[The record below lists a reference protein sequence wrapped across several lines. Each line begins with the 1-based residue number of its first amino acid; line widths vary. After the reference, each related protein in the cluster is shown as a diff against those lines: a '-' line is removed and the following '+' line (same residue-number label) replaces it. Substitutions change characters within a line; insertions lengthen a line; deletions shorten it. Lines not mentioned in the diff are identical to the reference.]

1 MKLLLTE
8 GMKIVVC
15 SGVLWAAYEL
25 LLERR
30 VPLHWC
36 RRCLLL
42 LPLLACTIPQLR
54 IPVLP
59 APVIELTAV
68 EPLPLAEPAPV
79 PAAASA
85 LPLAGTAVLALWLA
99 GTLVMA
105 GAMLRQIAAIRRLR
119 RGAAFTFADGF
130 RLALL
135 PQRIMPF
142 SFQDTVYLWE
152 GTPAEERRAVV
163 AHESSHI
170 AHRHSAE
177 RIAMECM
184 KALLWWNPFV
194 WAASLRLTEAQE
206 YEADRDVLTGGYDRE
221 LYMETIFRQLFG
233 HSPDIAQGLHD
244 SLTKKRFQMM
254 TIHHGGRYVLLRLA
268 GAMLAVMGLLGA
280 FSLTSRAAEVRILP
294 AAEQQPSDAAAP
306 AGRPEPLCIVNGKEL
321 QTSLDEAFERTLGSV
336 DKGTQVRLRKLS
348 AEEGMKKYGEKGRNG
363 VVEITVSALDEASA
377 AAVEGGEA
385 DGSDAAEA
393 ISPVSDAV
401 ADSDPDTPW
410 LIVETMPKFRG
421 GDLQKFRVWVQSQIR
436 YPEDV
441 LECGI
446 SGRVVVTFIVERD
459 GSMSSLKVLQTPDR
473 LLTNEVLRV
482 LESVPAGSWTPGV
495 QDGEPV
501 RVRYTL
507 PVEFKTT
514 ASETREPAESE

>member
-1 MKLLLTE
+1 M
-8 GMKIVVC
+8 
-15 SGVLWAAYEL
+15 
-25 LLERR
+25 
-30 VPLHWC
+30 
-36 RRCLLL
+36 
-42 LPLLACTIPQLR
+42 
-54 IPVLP
+54 
-59 APVIELTAV
+59 
-68 EPLPLAEPAPV
+68 

-142 SFQDTVYLWE
+142 SFCDTVYLWE

-163 AHESSHI
+163 AHETSHI

-321 QTSLDEAFERTLGSV
+321 QTTLDEAFERTLGSV

-348 AEEGMKKYGEKGRNG
+348 PEEGMKKYGEKGRNG
-363 VVEITVSALDEASA
+363 VVEITVSALGEASA
-377 AAVEGGEA
+377 AAASE
-385 DGSDAAEA
+385 AAEVDEGETDCCA
-393 ISPVSDAV
+393 AAEIIYPVPDAV
-401 ADSDPDTPW
+401 AESDPGPDVPW

-421 GDLQKFRVWVQSQIR
+421 GDLQKFRVWVQER
-436 YPEDV
+436 VNYPAEV

>member
-1 MKLLLTE
+1 MKALLTD
-8 GMKIVVC
+8 GMKIIVC

-59 APVIELTAV
+59 APVIELAAV
-68 EPLPLAEPAPV
+68 DPVPAAVSAPA

-85 LPLAGTAVLALWLA
+85 FPLAEAVLVSLWVA
-99 GTLVMA
+99 GVFVLA
-105 GAMLRQIAAIRRLR
+105 GAMLRQVAAIRRLR
-119 RGAAFTFADGF
+119 RGASFEVAAGC

-135 PQRIMPF
+135 PERIMPF
-142 SFQDTVYLWE
+142 SFRDTIYLWE

-254 TIHHGGRYVLLRLA
+254 TIHNGGRHVLLRLA
-268 GAMLAVMGLLGA
+268 GAMLAVTGLLGA
-280 FSLTSRAAEVRILP
+280 FSLTARAAEVRMLP
-294 AAEQQPSDAAAP
+294 ASEQQLSDTLVSAD
-306 AGRPEPLCIVNGKEL
+306 RPEPLCIVNGEEL
-321 QTSLDEAFERTLGSV
+321 QTTLDEAFARTLGSV
-336 DKGTQVRLRKLS
+336 DKGTQVRLRRLS
-348 AEEGMKKYGEKGRNG
+348 PEEGIEKYGEKGRNG
-363 VVEITVSALDEASA
+363 VVEITVSALGEASA

-401 ADSDPDTPW
+401 ADSDPDAPW

-446 SGRVVVTFIVERD
+446 SGRVVVSFVVERD
-459 GSMSSLKVLQTPDR
+459 GSMSSVQVLQTPDR
-473 LLTNEVLRV
+473 LLTDEVLRV
-482 LESVPAGSWTPGV
+482 LESVPAGSWTSGM
-495 QDGEPV
+495 QGGEPM
-501 RVRYTL
+501 RVKYAM
-507 PVEFKTT
+507 PVEFKMT
-514 ASETREPAESE
+514 AETKE